1 MNNLEIKRYE
11 DKYSDEVT
19 SILQEKFTIE
29 GEIQLEDSEN
39 SFSIIALINN
49 KVVGHVRVDKL
60 KNIGKN
66 CYYYLINYVCVA
78 DNYQNR
84 NIATEM
90 LTYLFDYAK
99 KDCVSYLELTSKA
112 TREAANHLYLKNGFT
127 IKETNVFV
135 KNI

>member
-11 DKYSDEVT
+11 DKYSDEV
-19 SILQEKFTIE
+19 IKLLNEKFTIE
-29 GEIQLEDSEN
+29 GEIQLEDNEN
-39 SFSIIALINN
+39 SFSIIALIDN
-49 KVVGHVRVDKL
+49 KVV
-60 KNIGKN
+60 
-66 CYYYLINYVCVA
+66 